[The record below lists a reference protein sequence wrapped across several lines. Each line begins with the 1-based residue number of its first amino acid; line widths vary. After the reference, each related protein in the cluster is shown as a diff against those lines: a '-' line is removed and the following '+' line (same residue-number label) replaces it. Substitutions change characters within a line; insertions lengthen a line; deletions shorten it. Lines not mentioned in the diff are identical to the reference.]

1 MPMPLLLLLLLRR
14 RASAVFWVRFGFE
27 TFVEIG
33 MRSERRERRKGR
45 GERRQGRIGASLIR
59 KSSGSQ
65 FFLYP
70 RFYLARDALGLE
82 RLQDGA
88 GGHLGGSERERSSKT
103 GSGGRGDER
112 TREKRR
118 VSFRFFVEG
127 HTWAK
132 KMTSSCARPHRQLS
146 LTRTKNLNER
156 CCHHHST
163 RLLFLFPPPPPA
175 IPRPVSS
182 SRRSSTRSLQ
192 RCV

>member
-112 TREKRR
+112 TRGREDERKTQSVVSILCRGAHLGEKNDKFLC
-118 VSFRFFVEG
+118 SP
-127 HTWAK
+127 A
-132 KMTSSCARPHRQLS
+132 SSVVADSHKEP
-146 LTRTKNLNER
+146 K
-156 CCHHHST
+156 
-163 RLLFLFPPPPPA
+163 
-175 IPRPVSS
+175 
-182 SRRSSTRSLQ
+182 
-192 RCV
+192 